1 MELLNY
7 LAALLVWLVKNK
19 KYLQLL
25 KFVVEYSISREVSME
40 KEILNIAI
48 SGEEKNK
55 NEIIYNNIVE
65 AMETLKMSKDDQIE
79 YLKMKVSNMEHQY
92 HNNVVILIV
101 LVVSFMLMCLGLYLV
116 ATNEFL
122 LGVVLTFIGFGLSII
137 KLLTTIRK
145 NNTIR
150 NKKYIELESLR
161 DSLSSILK

>member
-1 MELLNY
+1 
-7 LAALLVWLVKNK
+7 
-19 KYLQLL
+19 
-25 KFVVEYSISREVSME
+25 ME

-79 YLKMKVSNMEHQY
+79 YLKNKVSNMEHQY
-92 HNNVVILIV
+92 HNNISILIV
-101 LVVSFMLMCLGLYLV
+101 LVVSLMLMCLGLYLV
-116 ATNEFL
+116 ATDEFL
-122 LGVVLTFIGFGLSII
+122 LGIVLTFIGFALSII
-137 KLLTTIRK
+137 KLLSTIRK
-145 NNTIR
+145 SNAIR